1 MKTCFGLLFVAVACL
16 LMVQGCVKSPP
27 PVPPDVVIAS
37 GTFDDGFVVE
47 LLRAE
52 LAPQM
57 AFGRNVRGA
66 WLWSSGSTRT
76 YGSVIAGIG
85 YELNQKVSDGQ
96 LAEVSM
102 KLYDDEEPVFYAL
115 LRARRPDGSC
125 MLNEAIC
132 VHGSEH
138 QIERKEGAFW
148 SFIDRGTGSD
158 DPAKMEL
165 HVQVEDGAGGWR
177 DLIGPV
183 MFTAEDG
190 RAFVVGDAIPRRQPT
205 LRLRALHAGR
215 PPVEFSVPN
224 PGYKPSFASLK
235 PQTVPAIHDGGEF
248 KVRCDG
254 LKWVSGFG
262 LPPLL
267 EANLHLDAPA
277 LRMDCLRLQNRLL
290 DETGNHYLR
299 RGVKTRGF
307 DPLPGEQ
314 VLLVR
319 SLVEREKSIYPWR
332 EEEVT
337 FIAEGTLA
345 DSSAQ
350 QKVELTEAGR
360 QLGCTS
366 VTFQPPDPAGKS
378 SWLAKPYVLD
388 FEVKGACTGEQLT
401 ANQKTHDRANLVVFS
416 EAKRSIGESE
426 SHSSGTSSGTG
437 IGAGIGATFH
447 MQARWA
453 GDLKP
458 GERFRL
464 GWLKKHEPE
473 VVGFVLQ
480 TPEKPAITGK

>member
-1 MKTCFGLLFVAVACL
+1 MKWLLHSSLASLAGLLL
-16 LMVQGCVKSPP
+16 LQACVKSPP
-27 PVPPDVVIAS
+27 SVPPDVVIAS

-66 WLWSSGSTRT
+66 WLWSIGSTRT
-76 YGSVIAGIG
+76 YGSVIGGIG
-85 YELNQKVSDGQ
+85 YELNQKVSDDQ
-96 LAEVSM
+96 LSEVSM
-102 KLYDDEEPVFYAL
+102 KLQNHEEPVFYGL
-115 LRARRPDGSC
+115 LRARQPDGSC
-125 MLNEAIC
+125 MRNEVIC
-132 VHGSEH
+132 VNGSEH
-138 QIERKEGAFW
+138 TIQREKGVFSA
-148 SFIDRGTGSD
+148 FIDRGTGSD

-165 HVQVEDGAGGWR
+165 HVQVEDGTGGWR
-177 DLIGPV
+177 DLLGPV

-235 PQTVPAIHDGGEF
+235 PQTLPAIHNGGEF

-254 LKWVSGFG
+254 LKWVSCFG

-267 EANLHLDAPA
+267 EVKLHLDAPA
-277 LRMDCLRLQNRLL
+277 LPMDCVRLKNRLL

-299 RGVKTRGF
+299 RGEKVWGF

-314 VLLVR
+314 FLLVR
-319 SLVEREKSIYPWR
+319 SLVEWEQSIYPWR

-337 FIAEGTLA
+337 FIAEGSLA
-345 DSSAQ
+345 TSAAQ

-366 VTFQPPDPAGKS
+366 VTFTPPDPASKS
-378 SWLAKPYVLD
+378 PRLARPYVLD
-388 FEVKGACTGEQLT
+388 FEVKGDCTVEQLT
-401 ANQKTHDRANLVVFS
+401 ANQKTHDRANLVVFG
-416 EAKRSIGESE
+416 EAKRSIGECQ
-426 SHSSGTSSGTG
+426 SHSSGALT
-437 IGAGIGATFH
+437 GAGIGSTFH

-473 VVGFVLQ
+473 VVDFVLQ

>member
-1 MKTCFGLLFVAVACL
+1 M
-16 LMVQGCVKSPP
+16 
-27 PVPPDVVIAS
+27 VIAS

-57 AFGRNVRGA
+57 AFGRDVRGA

-76 YGSVIAGIG
+76 YSSVIGGIAID
-85 YELNQKVSDGQ
+85 LHQKAFEGQ
-96 LAEVSM
+96 LYEVSM
-102 KLYDDEEPVFYAL
+102 KLQNDEEPVFYTL
-115 LRARRPDGSC
+115 LRARRPDGSSI
-125 MLNEAIC
+125 LNEAIC
-132 VHGSEH
+132 VNGSEH
-138 QIERKEGAFW
+138 QIERKEGAF
-148 SFIDRGTGSD
+148 SDFIDRGTGSD

-177 DLIGPV
+177 DLLGPV

-224 PGYKPSFASLK
+224 PGYKPSFANLK
-235 PQTVPAIHDGGEF
+235 PQTLPAIHDGGEF

-267 EANLHLDAPA
+267 EVKLHLEAPA
-277 LRMDCLRLQNRLL
+277 LPKDCLRLKNRLL
-290 DETGNHYLR
+290 DETGNHYLW
-299 RGVKTRGF
+299 RGEKVWGF

-319 SLVEREKSIYPWR
+319 SFVERDESIYPWN
-332 EEEVT
+332 EEEVIL
-337 FIAEGTLA
+337 IAEGSLA
-345 DSSAQ
+345 DSTAQ
-350 QKVELTEAGR
+350 QNVELTEAGR

-366 VTFQPPDPAGKS
+366 VTFQTPDPTHPS
-378 SWLAKPYVLD
+378 SRLARPYVLD
-388 FEVKGACTGEQLT
+388 FEVKGACTVEQLT
-401 ANQKTHDRANLVVFS
+401 DNQKTHDRGQLVVFG
-416 EAKRSIGESE
+416 EGKRAIGECASYR
-426 SHSSGTSSGTG
+426 SGTTSGTG
-437 IGAGIGATFH
+437 VGATFH

-473 VVGFVLQ
+473 VVDFVLK